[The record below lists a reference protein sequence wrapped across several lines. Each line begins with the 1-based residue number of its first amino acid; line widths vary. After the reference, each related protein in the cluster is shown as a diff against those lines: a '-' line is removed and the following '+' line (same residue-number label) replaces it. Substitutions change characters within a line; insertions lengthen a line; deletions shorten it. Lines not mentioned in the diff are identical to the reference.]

1 MARTKLLTVRR
12 GRSPTRR
19 RSLFREES
27 VDVAQ
32 EVALSVIS
40 VFVPPL

>member
-1 MARTKLLTVRR
+1 MARTELLTLRR
-12 GRSPTRR
+12 GRPT

-40 VFVPPL
+40 VFVVPSL